1 MQEFVILVGLLL
13 VLLALGCPVA
23 FAMIIASVTFLLTSH
38 LPVLQLAQKIAG
50 GVDSF
55 PLLAIPMFLL
65 AGGLMNTMGITDR
78 IFTFAQVLV
87 RHVTGGLGHVN
98 VLASIIFAGMS
109 GSAVADAGGLGTVE
123 IKAMRDAGY
132 DRDFSAAITGASA
145 VIGPVIPPSITM
157 VIYGFL
163 AEESVGRLFLA
174 GAIPG
179 LLMGVSMMVLIYAMA
194 RLRIYECPRFPR
206 AGLGEIWSAFQ
217 GAILPIL
224 APVILLAGIISGVF
238 TPTEAGVVVV
248 LYVLLIGIV
257 QLRFSFRH
265 VRDAAIEAVRTTCA
279 TMWIIAASM
288 IYGWIIIIQKVPDQV
303 VTALST
309 HIDSVNT
316 VFAFVIVTLLLFGMI
331 LEAIPVMLITVPT
344 FIALGDAYQIDPV
357 HLGVVVVVTMMIGSI
372 TPPVGLTLFTVMKVA
387 GLPMDR
393 MVRAIWPFYLAI
405 FVVILATVYVPSVA
419 LWLPDLVF
427 GQRI

>member
-1 MQEFVILVGLLL
+1 MQELFILVGLL
-13 VLLALGCPVA
+13 VALLAIGCPVA
-23 FAMIIASVTFLLTSH
+23 FAMLIASVVYLLTSS
-38 LPVLQLAQKIAG
+38 LPLLQLTQKVAA

-65 AGGLMNTMGITDR
+65 AGGLMNTMGVTDR
-78 IFTFAQVLV
+78 IFRFAQVLV

-98 VLASIIFAGMS
+98 VVASVIFAGMS
-109 GSAVADAGGLGTVE
+109 GSAVADAGGLGKVE
-123 IKAMRDAGY
+123 IKAMRAAGY
-132 DRDFSAAITGASA
+132 DNAFSAAITGASA

-179 LLMGVSMMVLIYAMA
+179 LLMALSMMILIYFLA
-194 RLRIYECPRFPR
+194 RTGVYACPRLPR
-206 AGLGEIWSAFQ
+206 ASLCEVWLAFR
-217 GAILPIL
+217 GAFLPLL
-224 APVILLAGIISGVF
+224 APVILLSGIISGIF

-257 QLRFSFRH
+257 QLNFSWRH
-265 VRDAAIEAVRTTCA
+265 ILHAAIDAVRTTCA
-279 TMWIIAASM
+279 TMWIIACSM

-303 VTALST
+303 VTLLST
-309 HIDSVNT
+309 NIDSPLA
-316 VFAFVIVTLLLFGMI
+316 VFVFVIATLLFFGMI

-344 FIALGDAYQIDPV
+344 FIALGAVYEIDPI
-357 HLGVVVVVTMMIGSI
+357 HLGVVIVLTMMIGSI

-387 GLPMDR
+387 AISMDR
-393 MVRAIWPFYLAI
+393 LVRAIWPFYLAI
-405 FVVILATVYVPSVA
+405 FTVVVIVVLVPQFAV
-419 LWLPDLVF
+419 WLPNLVF
-427 GQRI
+427 GAR